1 MPTFTLQALLAL
13 SSAASAWPHFGPPG
27 PPLHSGPPSPPPPP
41 SSKPSSWNLKKF
53 TSLVAFGDSY
63 TDDSRL
69 SYFGSHNGSAPP
81 VGWISPANYHSA
93 DGGRPWPQ
101 YVAQYAGANIYNYA
115 VSGAVCS
122 NNITPRTFSA
132 INADFPDVDGY
143 EVPAYLADSKY
154 SYPNG
159 TNALNVPVDSTVYSI
174 FIGTN
179 DLGNY
184 AFIDDSQ
191 VAGKVIPDYIDCV
204 YEQFSRLYASGARY
218 FVLQNVSPLQL
229 SPQYGLPSKGGLNA
243 TQYWPEK
250 PANTTEVW
258 GRMLETVTT
267 VNDVYKY
274 RTPFEILINRKYP
287 GAHFALMDMFGLIT
301 DMYNN
306 PSEYLNGTNPTVTG
320 YVNHCTTAG
329 TNCVAASNPDSYLW
343 YDPLHPSEQAE
354 RGFARAFID
363 VVGGN
368 SKWAT
373 YYSA

>member
-1 MPTFTLQALLAL
+1 MPTFSLSALLAL
-13 SSAASAWPHFGPPG
+13 SSVASAWPHFGPPN
-27 PPLHSGPPSPPPPP
+27 PPLHPLPK
-41 SSKPSSWNLKKF
+41 SSAWNLKKF

-69 SYFGSHNGSAPP
+69 GYFGSHNGTAPP

-101 YVAQYAGANIYNYA
+101 YVAQYSGANIYNYA

-122 NNITPRTFSA
+122 NNITPRTFSS
-132 INADFPDVDGY
+132 INALFPDIDGY
-143 EVPAYLADSKY
+143 ELPAYLADSKY
-154 SYPNG
+154 VYPNG
-159 TNALNVPVDSTVYSI
+159 TKALNVPVDSTVYSI

-191 VAGKVIPDYIDCV
+191 VANKTIPDYIDCV
-204 YEQFSRLYASGARY
+204 YTQFSRLYASGARY

-250 PANTTEVW
+250 PANTTEVS

-267 VNDVYKY
+267 VNDVFKY
-274 RTPFEILINRKYP
+274 RTPFEILVNKKFP
-287 GAHFALMDMFGLIT
+287 GAHFALMDMYGLIT

-306 PSEYLNGTNPTVTG
+306 PSQYLNGTNPTVTG

-343 YDPLHPSEQAE
+343 YDPLHPSEQAD
-354 RGFARAFID
+354 RGFAKAFID
-363 VVGGN
+363 VVNGN

-373 YYSA
+373 YYSG

>member
-1 MPTFTLQALLAL
+1 MSTFSLSALIAL
-13 SSAASAWPHFGPPG
+13 SSVASAWPHFGPPG
-27 PPLHSGPPSPPPPP
+27 PPLHSGTPPPPP
-41 SSKPSSWNLKKF
+41 PAGSNPSSWGLKKF

-81 VGWISPANYHSA
+81 VGWVNPANYHSA

-101 YVAQYAGANIYNYA
+101 YVAQYSGAHIYNYA

-122 NNITPRTFSA
+122 NNITPRTFST

-154 SYPNG
+154 VYPNG
-159 TNALNVPVDSTVYSI
+159 TKALDIPVDSTVYSI

-204 YEQFSRLYASGARY
+204 YQQFSRLYDSGARY

-229 SPQYGLPSKGGLNA
+229 TPQYGLPSKGGLNA
-243 TQYWPEK
+243 TQYWPQK

-274 RTPFEILINRKYP
+274 RTPYEVLLAKNFP
-287 GAHFALMDMFGLIT
+287 GAHFALMDMYGLIT

-320 YVNHCTTAG
+320 YVNHCTTNG
-329 TNCVAASNPDSYLW
+329 TDCVAASNPDSYLW
-343 YDPLHPSEQAE
+343 YDPLHPSEQAD
-354 RGFARAFID
+354 RNFARA
-363 VVGGN
+363 
-368 SKWAT
+368 
-373 YYSA
+373 

>member
-1 MPTFTLQALLAL
+1 MSTFSLSTLIAL
-13 SSAASAWPHFGPPG
+13 SSVASAWPHFGPPG
-27 PPLHSGPPSPPPPP
+27 PPLHSGTPPPPP
-41 SSKPSSWNLKKF
+41 PAGSNQSSWGLKKF

-81 VGWISPANYHSA
+81 VGWVNPANYHSA

-101 YVAQYAGANIYNYA
+101 YVAQYSGAHIYNYA

-122 NNITPRTFSA
+122 NNITPRTFSS

-154 SYPNG
+154 VYPNG
-159 TNALNVPVDSTVYSI
+159 TKALDIPVDSTVYSI
-174 FIGTN
+174 WIGTN

-204 YEQFSRLYASGARY
+204 YQQFSRLYDSGARY
-218 FVLQNVSPLQL
+218 FVLQDVAPLQL
-229 SPQYGLPSKGGLNA
+229 TPQYGLPSKGGLNA

-250 PANTTEVW
+250 PANITEVW

-274 RTPFEILINRKYP
+274 RTPYEVLLAKEFP
-287 GAHFALMDMFGLIT
+287 GAHFALMDMYGLMT

-320 YVNHCTTAG
+320 YVNHCTTNG
-329 TNCVAASNPDSYLW
+329 TDCVAAPNPDSYMW
-343 YDPLHPSEQAE
+343 YDPLHPSEQTD
-354 RGFARAFID
+354 RNIARAFID
-363 VVGGN
+363 VVNGN

>member
-27 PPLHSGPPSPPPPP
+27 PPLHSGPPSLPPPPG
-41 SSKPSSWNLKKF
+41 SKPSSWNLKKF

-69 SYFGSHNGSAPP
+69 GYFGSHNGSAPP

-122 NNITPRTFSA
+122 NNITPRTFSS

-159 TNALNVPVDSTVYSI
+159 TKALNVPVDSTVYSV

-287 GAHFALMDMFGLIT
+287 GAHFALMDMYGLIT

>member
-1 MPTFTLQALLAL
+1 MPSLSLSTLVAL
-13 SSAASAWPHFGPPG
+13 SSVASAWPHLGPPG
-27 PPLHSGPPSPPPPP
+27 PPLHPGSPPPPP
-41 SSKPSSWNLKKF
+41 PPPGSKPSSWGLKKF

-81 VGWISPANYHSA
+81 VGWENPANYHSA

-101 YVAQYAGANIYNYA
+101 YVAQYSGAKIYNYA

-122 NNITPRTFSA
+122 NDITPRTFAS
-132 INADFPDVDGY
+132 IKADFPDVMGY

-154 SYPNG
+154 VYPNG
-159 TNALNVPVDSTVYSI
+159 TKALDVPVDSTVYSM

-204 YEQFSRLYASGARY
+204 YDQFSRLYDSGARY

-250 PANTTEVW
+250 ITKNTTEVS

-267 VNDVYKY
+267 VNDVFKY
-274 RTPFEILINRKYP
+274 RTPYEVLLANKYP
-287 GAHFALMDMFGLIT
+287 GAHFALMDMYGLVSFFFSLGVSAELKLI
-301 DMYNN
+301 
-306 PSEYLNGTNPTVTG
+306 SELDYR
-320 YVNHCTTAG
+320 YVQQPCR
-329 TNCVAASNPDSYLW
+329 VSEW
-343 YDPLHPSEQAE
+343 Y
-354 RGFARAFID
+354 
-363 VVGGN
+363 
-368 SKWAT
+368 
-373 YYSA
+373 